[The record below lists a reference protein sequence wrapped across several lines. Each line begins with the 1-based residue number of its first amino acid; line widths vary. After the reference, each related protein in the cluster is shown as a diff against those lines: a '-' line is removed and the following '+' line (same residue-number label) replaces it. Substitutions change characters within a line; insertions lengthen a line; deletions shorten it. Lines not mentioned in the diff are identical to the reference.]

1 MSISL
6 QSLLTPS
13 KTVEV
18 DYPGMDGFVVKL
30 NFLSREELLK
40 LRKSCTTTKFNRGS
54 RQPVEELNDDLFL
67 KNYVA
72 SVVKGWKGLKY
83 SYLNELMLVDLT
95 SVKDTEAELEFNDDN
110 ALVLMKNSPEFDQF
124 VTEVVGDL
132 SNFSKY
138 SSKASNN
145 K

>member
-18 DYPGMDGFVVKL
+18 DFPGMDGFVVKL
-30 NFLSREELLK
+30 NFLSREELIK
-40 LRKSCTTTKFNRGS
+40 LRKACVTTKFDRKS
-54 RQPVEELNDDLFL
+54 RQPVEDLNEDLFL
-67 KNYVA
+67 KNYVG
-72 SVVKGWKGLKY
+72 SVIKGWKGLKY
-83 SYLNELMLVDLT
+83 SFLNELMLVDL
-95 SVKDTEAELEFNDDN
+95 SGIKDTDDELEYNEEN
-110 ALVLMKNSPEFDQF
+110 ALVLMKNSPDFDQF

-132 SNFSKY
+132 SNFSKF
-138 SSKASNN
+138 SSKTSNS